1 MAASRDDL
9 VYKARLAEEAE
20 RYEDM
25 VEHVSALAELNEQL
39 TVDERNLLSVAYKN
53 VVGARR
59 ASWRVLSSI
68 EAKDAERKDG
78 TGHAALVAE
87 YRAKVEKELG
97 EVCGRLLSLLESNLL
112 PNDASREGK
121 VFYLKMAGDY
131 HRYLAEFA
139 QAESRSSQAEK
150 AKDMYSRA
158 EAAADGSGSEGG
170 KDEGLKPT
178 NPIRL
183 GLALNFSVFY
193 YEILGMHTEACA
205 LAKKAFDSAISE
217 LDGLDE
223 NEYKDATLIMQLIR
237 DNLTLWTS
245 DTGDDGDQQ
254 DAPAVEDL
262 DS

>member
-1 MAASRDDL
+1 
-9 VYKARLAEEAE
+9 
-20 RYEDM
+20 M
-25 VEHVSALAELNEQL
+25 VEHVSALAELDEQL
-39 TVDERNLLSVAYKN
+39 SVDERNLLSVAFKN

-68 EAKDAERKDG
+68 EVKDMERKDS
-78 TGHAALVAE
+78 AE
-87 YRAKVEKELG
+87 YAEIVREYRIKVEKELSN
-97 EVCGRLLSLLESNLL
+97 VCNRLLKLL
-112 PNDASREGK
+112 DAHLIAHDKSREGA

-139 QAESRSSQAEK
+139 KDSERSEQAEK
-150 AKDMYSRA
+150 ARSKYE
-158 EAAADGSGSEGG
+158 EAVRVSKGEAGSYDGE
-170 KDEGLKPT
+170 KLTPT

-193 YEILGMHTEACA
+193 YEILSEHTKACT
-205 LAKKAFDSAISE
+205 LAKNAFDEAIAE

-245 DTGDDGDQQ
+245 DQNDDGEE
-254 DAPAVEDL
+254 AVEEMEG
-262 DS
+262 